1 MPKKVVL
8 CFLAVVLSAALLLT
22 GCGGGTATEQPGE
35 SSGKASSD
43 KGGELAKLF
52 AKAKTVD
59 ELYYE
64 LVIMKD
70 DKEEVRT
77 KSWVKGTRMRH
88 EMTVN
93 DQTTITIFDTAKGEY
108 IVYSEDAN
116 KATRTTYD
124 PQDESRLGPYGPPSS
139 YSDTFEDALSSM
151 KIVGTETYDG
161 HKCKVIALYE
171 EDGQDAGKMW
181 VSEKY
186 GIPLRI
192 VDETNGITIEYKN
205 LKVGSISDDVFEL
218 PPGIE
223 IMDY

>member
-22 GCGGGTATEQPGE
+22 GCGGGTTTEQPGE
-35 SSGKASSD
+35 SSGKASSNQ
-43 KGGELAKLF
+43 GGEITKLF
-52 AKAKTVD
+52 AKADTVD

-64 LVIMKD
+64 LIIMED
-70 DKEEVRT
+70 DREEVRT
-77 KSWVKGTRMRH
+77 KSWIKGTRMKH
-88 EMTVN
+88 EMTV
-93 DQTTITIFDTAKGEY
+93 DDETSIAIFDTAKGEY

-124 PQDESRLGPYGPPSS
+124 PQNEGQLGPYAPPSS

-192 VDETNGITIEYKN
+192 VDETSGITIEYKN
-205 LKVGSISDDVFEL
+205 LKVGSISDDVFKL
-218 PPGIE
+218 PAGIE
-223 IMDY
+223 IWDY

>member
-1 MPKKVVL
+1 MPKKFVL
-8 CFLAVVLSAALLLT
+8 CFLVVVLSAALLLT
-22 GCGGGTATEQPGE
+22 GCGGGTTTEQPGE
-35 SSGKASSD
+35 SSGKTTSD

-52 AKAKTVD
+52 AKAETVD

-64 LVIMKD
+64 LIIIED

-77 KSWVKGTRMRH
+77 KSWIKGTRMKH
-88 EMTVN
+88 EMTMN
-93 DQTTITIFDTAKGEY
+93 DETAISIFDTAKGEY
-108 IVYSEDAN
+108 ITYSEGMDM
-116 KATRTTYD
+116 ATRTTYD

-161 HKCKVIALYE
+161 HKCKVIALFE
-171 EDGQDAGKMW
+171 EDGQEAGKMW